1 MANNPYVNKV
11 VYGNDTVM
19 DISDT
24 TADEDDVV
32 SGKTF
37 YKASG
42 AKGVG
47 RAVIPST
54 DDCYKTTDDEA
65 YAIGDND
72 YFPYYSD
79 SLSEKVKISW
89 YNFKSRIKAYFDT
102 IYAQFAGTEAELR
115 DTVGWT
121 GKNLYPLTLDSLKE
135 LNTSGTWSDNVYTL
149 NSVSF
154 TVSTNADGY
163 VTAVTTSGTA
173 SAQTSFYFISSTVGG
188 ISDYLPSGN
197 YIMNGCANGGSV
209 TGSFRMDFDIGT
221 TMNIATDSS
230 DVSFSVPS
238 DSSLLVFWTIGISS
252 GQSMA
257 SKTFYPMIRKAT
269 IGSNTFEPYHPS
281 VKQTLRDAEVIE
293 GKNLLNVTATTQ
305 TINGVTFT
313 VNADG
318 SVKVNGTATANTFLT
333 FPFVLPIGEFILTG
347 CPASGGYGNYLA
359 KITDRQG
366 SAITGIA
373 DDTGSGSTFTNSSA
387 LDVQYSIRIANGYT
401 ASNVVF
407 KPMLRYATE
416 ADPTFEPYYIPLKDG
431 KFDRA
436 EQRVLGAKN
445 LLLPDKA
452 TSQTVSGVT
461 FTVNADGSIKANG
474 TATAQIL
481 FEVSR
486 IYDTIENVIL
496 NGCPSGGSTTT
507 YDLRLGGASGTNYI
521 EWGDG
526 VYIEKEAPS
535 GGTYSSVYIVIRN
548 GQVVSNLMFKP
559 MLRLASDPDDTYA
572 PYAMTNKELTD
583 KVQTVYKTA
592 TVDSSGMVTFTGVD
606 TSKSYSIE
614 ADYGTSWNAPP
625 VTYTKIQI
633 SGTTLIYTLSG
644 ANNGQTIRLIDKKY

>member
-11 VYGNDTVM
+11 VYGNQTVM

-24 TADEDDVV
+24 TAEEEDVV

-37 YKASG
+37 YKADG

-79 SLSEKVKISW
+79 SLSAKVKISW
-89 YNFKSRIKAYFDT
+89 YNFKARLKAYFDT

-135 LNTSGTWSDNVYTL
+135 LNTSGTWSGNVYTL
-149 NSVSF
+149 NSVMF

-197 YIMNGCANGGSV
+197 YIMNGCANGGSL

-221 TMNIATDSS
+221 TMNVATDSS
-230 DVSFSVPS
+230 DKSFSIPS

-269 IGSNTFEPYHPS
+269 IGSNTFEPYHLS
-281 VKQTLRDAEVIE
+281 VEQ
-293 GKNLLNVTATTQ
+293 
-305 TINGVTFT
+305 
-313 VNADG
+313 
-318 SVKVNGTATANTFLT
+318 
-333 FPFVLPIGEFILTG
+333 
-347 CPASGGYGNYLA
+347 C
-359 KITDRQG
+359 
-366 SAITGIA
+366 
-373 DDTGSGSTFTNSSA
+373 
-387 LDVQYSIRIANGYT
+387 
-401 ASNVVF
+401 
-407 KPMLRYATE
+407 
-416 ADPTFEPYYIPLKDG
+416 

-445 LLLPDKA
+445 LCESKCP
-452 TSQTVSGVT
+452 TETINGIT
-461 FTVNADGSIKANG
+461 FTKNNDGS
-474 TATAQIL
+474 
-481 FEVSR
+481 
-486 IYDTIENVIL
+486 YTI
-496 NGCPSGGSTTT
+496 
-507 YDLRLGGASGTNYI
+507 SGTNDGSNTSTMRIDQSTKTGVDNLKNYHGRYTLSLKDANGNGVNVAFIMMQNSTWTSGLFLSSNAGEVTGDVNLDNCFLYI
-521 EWGDG
+521 TVAKNVSFSSPIT
-526 VYIEKEAPS
+526 VY
-535 GGTYSSVYIVIRN
+535 
-548 GQVVSNLMFKP
+548 P

-614 ADYGTSWNAPP
+614 ADYGTDWNAPP